1 MSLLTGFGNALGNWN
16 SGLGQIASLFLGPLA
31 SEAMNRQL
39 TADEN
44 ELSRQQE
51 GYMASVNQ
59 SNALQQMRVQQ
70 NWEKMMSDTAYQ
82 RAVADMEAAGL
93 NPASLL
99 GSSSAASTPSTG
111 LGGTHSSGRGL
122 IGYNS
127 DHTASS
133 LITSAF
139 NAVLAKDKEAARIAG
154 AELADNAR
162 HAHAMEENKEFREL
176 AAAKR
181 RYFDNKLYND
191 ILSEGDYFR

>member
-1 MSLLTGFGNALGNWN
+1 MGLFSGFGNALGNWN
-16 SGLGQIASLFLGPLA
+16 STFGQVASLFLGPLA

-70 NWEKMMSDTAYQ
+70 QWEKMMSDTAYQ

-93 NPASLL
+93 NPASMF
-99 GSSSAASTPSTG
+99 GSGSAASTPSTG
-111 LGGTHSSGRGL
+111 LGGTHSSGRGVL
-122 IGYNS
+122 GYNS
-127 DHTASS
+127 DHTASAM
-133 LITSAF
+133 INSAF
-139 NAVLAKDKEAARIAG
+139 NAILAKDKQAAKIAG

-162 HAHAMEENKEFREL
+162 HAHQAEEISEKIEGSKWLEKLKSEL
-176 AAAKR
+176 
-181 RYFDNKLYND
+181 
-191 ILSEGDYFR
+191 